1 MPKKYNILIV
11 DDDAEMVNLL
21 EEILEKEGYSVT
33 KAFRGKDA
41 LQIIKDEIFDM
52 IITDIRMPEIGGL
65 DILRAVKKI
74 HPETIVLLVTA
85 FGTIET
91 AISAMRE
98 GAYDYIAKPFRIDE
112 IRILVKRALDQQRLM
127 KEYAYLQAGLK
138 EKYRLE
144 NIVGSSNEMLEVYKT
159 VAKVSDSRSTV
170 LITGESGTGKELI
183 ARAVHHNSSRADR
196 PFVAI
201 HCAAL
206 PEQLIESEL
215 FGYVKGAF
223 TGANNAKRGMF
234 EEADTG
240 TCFLDEIGDIPLSTQ
255 VKLLRVL
262 QEKEIRRIG
271 AEQTIKVD
279 VRIIAATN
287 ANLEKLI
294 AEGKFREDLYY
305 RLSVVSIHLPPLRDR
320 KEDIELLA
328 QHFLR
333 KYSLESGS
341 SPKAIYPGT
350 IELLLKYSWPG
361 NVRELEN
368 VLERAVNL
376 AQHELIMP
384 EDLPDKLR
392 VQQPVTP
399 ESLLTQK
406 LTMRELEKQ
415 YMLQTLQENNWN
427 YTVSADHLGISVRT
441 IQRMIQRY
449 KLNPPGEPLGSQ

>member
-1 MPKKYNILIV
+1 MSKKYNILIV

-33 KAFRGKDA
+33 KAFQGKEA
-41 LQIIKDEIFDM
+41 LQTIKDEIFDM
-52 IITDIRMPEIGGL
+52 VITDIRMPEIGGL

-74 HPETIVLLVTA
+74 HLETIVLLVTA

-223 TGANNAKRGMF
+223 TGANTAKRGMF

-305 RLSVVSIHLPPLRDR
+305 RLSVVSIHLPPLRER
-320 KEDIELLA
+320 KEDIEPLA

-333 KYSLESGS
+333 KYSQESGA
-341 SPKAIYPGT
+341 SPKAIYPGAM
-350 IELLLKYSWPG
+350 ELLLKYSWPG

-376 AQHELIMP
+376 AQHELIMS

-392 VQQPVTP
+392 EQQPAIQA
-399 ESLLTQK
+399 SLLTQK
-406 LTMRELEKQ
+406 LTMRDLEKQ
-415 YMLQTLQENNWN
+415 YLLQILRETEWN
-427 YTVSADHLGISVRT
+427 YTLSADRLGISVRT
-441 IQRMIQRY
+441 IQRMVLRY
-449 KLNPPGEPLGSQ
+449 KLNPPSEPPIS

>member
-11 DDDAEMVNLL
+11 DDDAEMVNLM
-21 EEILEKEGYSVT
+21 EEILEKEGYSIT
-33 KAFRGKDA
+33 KVFQGTEA
-41 LQIIKDEIFDM
+41 LQTIKDEIFDM
-52 IITDIRMPEIGGL
+52 VITDIRMPEIGGL

-144 NIVGSSNEMLEVYKT
+144 NIVGRSNEMLEVYKT

-223 TGANNAKRGMF
+223 TGANAAKRGMF

-305 RLSVVSIHLPPLRDR
+305 RLSVVSIHLPPLRER

-333 KYSLESGS
+333 KYSQESGS
-341 SPKAIYPGT
+341 APKAIYPGSM
-350 IELLLKYSWPG
+350 ELLLKYSWPG

-368 VLERAVNL
+368 VLERAINL

-384 EDLPDKLR
+384 EDLPEKLR
-392 VQQPVTP
+392 EQQP
-399 ESLLTQK
+399 ESPLALLSQH
-406 LTMRELEKQ
+406 LTMRDLEKK
-415 YMLQTLQENNWN
+415 YLLLVLQENNWN
-427 YTVSADHLGISVRT
+427 YTISAEKLGISVRT
-441 IQRMIQRY
+441 IQRMVQRY
-449 KLNPPGEPLGSQ
+449 KLDPPGDPIPLH